1 MTGAM
6 VSASERTEI
15 GEDITS
21 GQKVD
26 LMVEKGMTRWSCLSY
41 GAYNPTCETQK
52 MAAGV
57 LMLRGGVGLGLQSG
71 WFEV

>member
-1 MTGAM
+1 
-6 VSASERTEI
+6 
-15 GEDITS
+15 
-21 GQKVD
+21 
-26 LMVEKGMTRWSCLSY
+26 MVEKGMTRWSCLSY

-57 LMLRGGVGLGLQSG
+57 LMLGGGVGLGLESG